1 MVSGN
6 KETVW
11 LFETDN
17 FLGNYVIS
25 GGDETVITI
34 WQLATGKPQHLPHLT
49 AAIESIVVS
58 PLGSSYAVTLANN
71 SIIVLSTTELEAK
84 TNIVGIQ
91 SRRIEI
97 EQLPKNADAESPPAD
112 YEIFQPVPLAV
123 NPVNPSEVMF
133 SVPSSQPRFKIE
145 GLRPEPYL
153 QTYDTANQHAV
164 SKQALTRN
172 NATDPNLNPEGRRI
186 LEPTVTLAQVSHDGE
201 WLATVDEWTP
211 PQADTSYLDEGIPEF
226 REEERIHRREVYL
239 KIWRR
244 DVQSGQ
250 WKLETRLDAPHFFQ
264 DISANGKVFDLIAD
278 PTAAGFATVG
288 EDHFVRV
295 WRPKTRL
302 RDGLVVRGADK
313 QGLVTWSLD
322 SAVEISDKLDVLDA
336 GANAQQTLPLRN
348 SRLAFSADGSV
359 IAAAISWASDEDPGV
374 VHLIDANT
382 AVIQR
387 SLTEVDVVALSGL
400 AILDQHLIVVG
411 DSITVWDM
419 VRDQLVYCVPVNTPG
434 IDRFDRIPLVKL
446 AVNETDGTF
455 AVSLPRFE
463 NSNARFQRTSSTT
476 QIFKPQQVGAMWS
489 AKNSTINLALA
500 SRYSDRGYVTL
511 DSAANIRVI
520 SPTSGTAQL
529 PTPPPEEIPQQTSY
543 TPAEDVMD
551 VEDED
556 SMTLPTVD
564 NILDSEDSDTV
575 VVKPEQLQQ
584 VFEESGQSHATGSL
598 TALLSAVIALH
609 QKPTSLPLR

>member
-1 MVSGN
+1 MVSDSAN
-6 KETVW
+6 HAPSKSLTRA
-11 LFETDN
+11 
-17 FLGNYVIS
+17 GNYVIS
-25 GGDETVITI
+25 GGDETVMTI
-34 WQLATGKPQHLPHLT
+34 WQIATGKPQHLPHLT

-58 PLGSSYAVTLANN
+58 PSGSSYGVTLANN
-71 SIIVLSTTELEAK
+71 SVIVLSTTELEAK

-97 EQLPKNADAESPPAD
+97 EQLPKNADAESPPAS
-112 YEIFQPVPLAV
+112 YEIFRPVPLTI
-123 NPVNPSEVMF
+123 NPTNPAEVMF
-133 SVPSSQPRFKIE
+133 PVPSSQPRHRND
-145 GLRPEPYL
+145 GLRAEPYL
-153 QTYDTANQHAV
+153 QTYDLATQHTT

-172 NATDPNLNPEGRRI
+172 NATDPNLTPEGRRI

-226 REEERIHRREVYL
+226 KEEERIHRREVYL
-239 KIWRR
+239 KIWKR
-244 DVQSGQ
+244 DAQLGQ

-278 PTAAGFATVG
+278 PTAPGFATVG

-302 RDGLVVRGADK
+302 RDGLVVRGAEQ

-322 SAVEISDKLDVLDA
+322 CSVEISDKLDVLDA

-374 VHLIDANT
+374 VHLIDANSPI
-382 AVIQR
+382 IQR
-387 SLTEVDVVALSGL
+387 SLTEIDVVALSGL
-400 AILDQHLIVVG
+400 AILDRHLVVVG

-434 IDRFDRIPLVKL
+434 IDRFDRVPLVKL
-446 AVNETDGTF
+446 AVNETDSTF

-463 NSNARFQRTSSTT
+463 NSNARFQRASSTT
-476 QIFKPQQVGAMWS
+476 QVYTPQNAGALWS
-489 AKNSTINLALA
+489 TKNSSINLALA
-500 SRYSDRGYVTL
+500 SRQSERGYVTL

-520 SPTSGTAQL
+520 SPTSRTSQL
-529 PTPPPEEIPQQTSY
+529 PTPPPEDIPQQTTY
-543 TPAEDVMD
+543 TQADESMD
-551 VEDED
+551 VEDD
-556 SMTLPTVD
+556 DVLTLPAIEDVLSNED
-564 NILDSEDSDTV
+564 NDAV

-598 TALLSAVIALH
+598 SALLSAVVALH
-609 QKPTSLPLR
+609 QKPNSLPLR